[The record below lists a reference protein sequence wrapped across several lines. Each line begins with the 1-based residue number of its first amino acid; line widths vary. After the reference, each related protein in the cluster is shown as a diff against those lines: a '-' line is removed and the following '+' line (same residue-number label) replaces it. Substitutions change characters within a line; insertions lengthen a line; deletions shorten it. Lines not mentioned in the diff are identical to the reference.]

1 MAQRGLNKLCL
12 IGYLGQDPEVRYT
25 SDKQPI
31 TVFSIATTETWRNR
45 ETGEVRERTQW
56 HRIVVYNKLAEI
68 AAEYLKKGNQVYIEG
83 RLRTRRWTDSLGA
96 ERLAVDV
103 IVDMNGM
110 LQILGNKPE
119 AEQSV
124 NNDAQSQNED
134 SPQPELPE
142 LPEIPDT
149 GKSKTNRRKKKE

>member
-12 IGYLGQDPEVRYT
+12 IGYLGQNPEIRYT
-25 SDKQPI
+25 QDKQPI
-31 TVFSIATTETWRNR
+31 TVFSIATTETWKNR
-45 ETGEVRERTQW
+45 ETGEVKERAQW

-83 RLRTRRWTDSLGA
+83 RLRTRRWTDNLGA

-110 LQILGNKPE
+110 LQILGSRPE
-119 AEQSV
+119 TETGD
-124 NNDAQSQNED
+124 NNETPPPQND
-134 SPQPELPE
+134 NSPQQE
-142 LPEIPDT
+142 LPEIPEAAPQKN
-149 GKSKTNRRKKKE
+149 GRRKKKE

>member
-31 TVFSIATTETWRNR
+31 TVFSVATTETWKNR
-45 ETGEVRERTQW
+45 ESGEVRERTQW
-56 HRIVVYNKLAEI
+56 HRVVVYNKLAEI

-83 RLRTRRWTDSLGA
+83 RLRTRRWTDALGA

-110 LQILGNKPE
+110 LQILGNRPG
-119 AEQSV
+119 AGTDD
-124 NNDAQSQNED
+124 NDSTSQPQNEE
-134 SPQPELPE
+134 SPQPELS
-142 LPEIPDT
+142 EIPEA
-149 GKSKTNRRKKKE
+149 GNKKSVRRKKKE

>member
-12 IGYLGQDPEVRYT
+12 IGYLGQNPEVRYT
-25 SDKQPI
+25 ADKQPI
-31 TVFSIATTETWRNR
+31 TVFSVATTETYKNR
-45 ETGEVRERTQW
+45 ETGEVKERPQW

-68 AAEYLKKGNQVYIEG
+68 AAEYLTKGNQVYIEG
-83 RLRTRRWTDSLGA
+83 RLRTRRWTDNLGA

-110 LQILGNKPE
+110 LQILGGRPKNESTENSDTP
-119 AEQSV
+119 AP
-124 NNDAQSQNED
+124 QNET

-142 LPEIPDT
+142 IPEA
-149 GKSKTNRRKKKE
+149 GEQKSGRRKKKE